1 MNAPQSQPAHP
12 SIRAFAQEYKNRIR
26 QCLDEIDLGEAERA
40 IALLQ
45 QAYDQE
51 KQIFIMGNGGSASTA
66 SHFATDLGK
75 GAAVGGRRRFR
86 AISLTDNVA
95 LISAIGN
102 DLGFEQIFVEQ
113 LRTLLCP
120 EDVVILISGSG
131 SSPNLLHA
139 AEFAKSRDARSLG
152 ILGSGG
158 GQLLPLL
165 DASITLKSRHYGHVE
180 AVHLVVE
187 HLICNYFMR
196 SMGVSGY

>member
-1 MNAPQSQPAHP
+1 MNAFQSQPARP
-12 SIRAFAQEYKNRIR
+12 SIRAFAQEYKDRIR
-26 QCLDEIDLGEAERA
+26 QCLDEIDLGEVERA

-51 KQIFIMGNGGSASTA
+51 RQIFIMGNGGSASTA

-75 GAAVGGRRRFR
+75 GAAVDGQRRFR
-86 AISLTDNVA
+86 VLSLTDNVP

-102 DLGFEQIFVEQ
+102 DLGFDQVFVEQ

-120 EDVVILISGSG
+120 EDVLILISGSG
-131 SSPNLLHA
+131 SSPNLLRA
-139 AEFAKSRDARSLG
+139 VEFAKSRGARSLG
-152 ILGSGG
+152 ILGFGG

-165 DASITLKSRHYGHVE
+165 DASITLRSRHYGHVE

-196 SMGVSGY
+196 LMGVTGY